1 MPRCFLYFFL
11 FFLNVAKTKSSFFF
25 LCILLLCSICV
36 WVFFFF
42 FFLNLKGIALYVYK
56 LNEDKILFCI
66 NVHLRTI
73 RAVATWC

>member
-42 FFLNLKGIALYVYK
+42 FLNLKGIALYVYK

>member
-42 FFLNLKGIALYVYK
+42 LNLKGIALYVYK